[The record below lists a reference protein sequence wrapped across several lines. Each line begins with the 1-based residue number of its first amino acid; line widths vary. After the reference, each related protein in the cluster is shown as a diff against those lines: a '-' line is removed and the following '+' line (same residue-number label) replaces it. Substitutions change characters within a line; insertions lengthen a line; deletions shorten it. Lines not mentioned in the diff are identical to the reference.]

1 MAKRSHPRRGS
12 MAFSPRKR
20 ASRPF
25 GHVKSWPTT
34 DASEVRVQG
43 FAGWKAGMTHI
54 LSRDLNPRSPSAGQE
69 VRVPVT
75 VVECP
80 KMRILGVRGY
90 GDWHSDFLSCR
101 GAAGVQITRENVGH
115 TGFPACKSLHSHF
128 TCIGCRPRLNQTKWT
143 VCTLSRAKRHRSSS
157 WVTFLCHVGFLL
169 CLYNELAPPK
179 GAYEGFQVKRSRDTA
194 PHSGE
199 PGM

>member
-1 MAKRSHPRRGS
+1 MAKKSHPRRGS

-20 ASRPF
+20 ASRTF
-25 GHVKSWPTT
+25 GLVKSWPTT
-34 DASEVRVQG
+34 DASEVRMQG

-90 GDWHSDFLSCR
+90 TMTPYGKQ
-101 GAAGVQITRENVGH
+101 AAGEAWADAAQISEA
-115 TGFPACKSLHSHF
+115 FPDLFK
-128 TCIGCRPRLNQTKWT
+128 RLPE
-143 VCTLSRAKRHRSSS
+143 R
-157 WVTFLCHVGFLL
+157 
-169 CLYNELAPPK
+169 
-179 GAYEGFQVKRSRDTA
+179 
-194 PHSGE
+194 
-199 PGM
+199 